1 MNITTKRTDKDGSQ
15 VELVITIPWEDWSK
29 QIDVAIDAVG
39 KNLKVQGFRKG
50 KIPRNIVEREVGREG
65 LVADGAERALKQA
78 YAQAIGDEKISP
90 IGAPDI
96 DAQKVKEGEDFV
108 FTATVSVVPTV
119 EFKKSWRDK
128 LTKFNKSQD
137 GKKAET
143 VTDEQIDA
151 ELNKLAQ
158 SRTRTEAVERAAA
171 DGDVA
176 VIDFVVTVDN
186 VPIEGGTS
194 KNHPLVL
201 GSGAFIPGFE
211 EEVIGMTAGEQ
222 KTVKLSFPAEYHAK
236 HLAGKPADFAV
247 TVVRVEKRIVPEID
261 DKFAQSL
268 GEQFKS
274 LDDIK
279 KNLREG
285 LQHELDGKK
294 QEESRS
300 AVAEELEK
308 YVDVAIPDVLVQ
320 QELSKME
327 SRFSEQLGQSG
338 MTLDDMLAK
347 MSKTKDELL
356 DEWRPQAIK
365 RVTIGLALDQI
376 FVDMELTV
384 PQEKIQAQINTM
396 LMQYGGLEEAQKKV
410 DIAALY
416 GYVKNSLQQ
425 EEVLEYLENLGMT
438 KEEDK

>member
-1 MNITTKRTDKDGSQ
+1 MI
-15 VELVITIPWEDWSK
+15 
-29 QIDVAIDAVG
+29 
-39 KNLKVQGFRKG
+39 
-50 KIPRNIVEREVGREG
+50 
-65 LVADGAERALKQA
+65 
-78 YAQAIGDEKISP
+78 
-90 IGAPDI
+90 
-96 DAQKVKEGEDFV
+96 
-108 FTATVSVVPTV
+108 
-119 EFKKSWRDK
+119 
-128 LTKFNKSQD
+128 KFNKSQA
-137 GKKAET
+137 KENEVPT
-143 VTDEQIDA
+143 VGDKEIDS
-151 ELNKLAQ
+151 ELDKLAQ
-158 SRTRTEAVERAAA
+158 SRTKTETVERAAK

-194 KNHPLVL
+194 KAHPLVL

-222 KTVKLSFPAEYHAK
+222 KTIKLSFPAEYHAK
-236 HLAGKPADFAV
+236 HLAGKSAKFAV
-247 TVVRVEKRIVPEID
+247 TMIRVEKRIVPEID
-261 DKFAQSL
+261 DAFAQSL

-285 LQHELDGKK
+285 MQHELEGKQ
-294 QEESRS
+294 QEQQRS

-308 YVDVAIPDVLVQ
+308 FATVAIPDVLIQ

-327 SRFSEQLGQSG
+327 SRFGEQLSQSG

-347 MSKTKDELL
+347 MDKTKDALL
-356 DEWRPQAIK
+356 DEWRPQAVK

-376 FVDMELTV
+376 FADMELTV

-396 LMQYGGLEEAQKKV
+396 LTQYGGLEEAQKQV
-410 DIAALY
+410 DVAALY